1 MQIVTLGPKG
11 TFSEE
16 AALIYQKRVTGKVEP
31 EKIKFFNIFDCLQE
45 VESYRADRA
54 VLPAEN
60 MVDGIIGIT
69 FDALIDFHDFIK
81 VNDEV
86 HVSIEYVLAGKM
98 KSAEEVEKI
107 FSHPSALNQCAHT
120 LDTLFPTLLQV
131 PVSSTAEAAVKALEE
146 PGVAALCSP
155 RTAREYGL
163 NILHENLADY
173 PNNETR
179 FFVCGLTDSPPT
191 GNDRTLLAVR
201 FGVNR
206 PGQLHEITG
215 FFAENN
221 IDLTFVQSRPYK
233 VRPQEYVLIFEMIGH
248 KSDPGLR
255 NALNKVEQKVR
266 VTDGWKKVLGSYPH
280 RKKEENPLVNNTGSQ
295 SS

>member
-16 AALIYQKRVTGKVEP
+16 AALIYQKRMTGRMEP
-31 EKIKFFNIFDCLQE
+31 GKIRFANIYDCLQE

-60 MVDGIIGIT
+60 MVDGIIGLT
-69 FDALIDFHDFIK
+69 FDALIEFHDFVK

-86 HVSIEYVLAGKM
+86 HVNISYVLAGKM
-98 KSAEEVEKI
+98 KSLKHMKKI
-107 FSHPSALNQCAHT
+107 FSHPSALNQCAHS
-120 LDTLFPTLLQV
+120 LDALFPDVIQV
-131 PVSSTAEAAVKALEE
+131 PVSSTAEAAVKAAEDSE
-146 PGVAALCSP
+146 VAALCSP

-163 NILHENLADY
+163 DIFHQNLADY

-221 IDLTFVQSRPYK
+221 IDLTFVQSRSYK

-248 KSDPGLR
+248 KSEPGLK

-266 VTDGWKKVLGSYPH
+266 ETDGWKKVLGSYPH
-280 RKKEENPLVNNTGSQ
+280 RNKEENLLA
-295 SS
+295 

>member
-16 AALIYQKRVTGKVEP
+16 AALIYQKRISGQTTP
-31 EKIKFFNIFDCLQE
+31 ENIRFSNIFDCLQA
-45 VESYRADRA
+45 VESYQADRA

-69 FDALIDFHDFIK
+69 FDALIEFHDFIK

-86 HVSIEYVLAGKM
+86 HVNIKYVLAGQMEQPRKV
-98 KSAEEVEKI
+98 KKI
-107 FSHPSALNQCAHT
+107 FSHPSALNQCAQN
-120 LDTLFPTLLQV
+120 LENLFPSIV
-131 PVSSTAEAAVKALEE
+131 PVPVASTAEAAVRATEE

-155 RTAREYGL
+155 RTAQEYDL
-163 NILHENLADY
+163 NILYENLADY

-179 FFVCGLTDSPPT
+179 FFVCGLTDHAPT

-201 FGVNR
+201 FGENR
-206 PGQLHEITG
+206 PGQLYGITG
-215 FFAENN
+215 FFAENG

-233 VRPQEYVLIFEMIGH
+233 VRPQEYVLLFEMIGH
-248 KSDPGLR
+248 KSDPGLKK
-255 NALNKVEQKVR
+255 ALHQVEQMVR
-266 VTDGWKKVLGSYPH
+266 KTNGWKKVLGSYPR
-280 RKKEENPLVNNTGSQ
+280 RKMEESGDS
-295 SS
+295 

>member
-16 AALIYQKRVTGKVEP
+16 AALLYQKRILGRIEP
-31 EKIKFFNIFDCLQE
+31 EKIKFSNIYDCLQA
-45 VESYRADRA
+45 VESYQADRA

-69 FDALIDFHDFIK
+69 FDALIEFHDFIK

-86 HVSIEYVLAGKM
+86 HVSIQYVLAGKLDHPE
-98 KSAEEVEKI
+98 KVEQI
-107 FSHPSALNQCAHT
+107 FSHPSALNQCAQN
-120 LDTLFPTLLQV
+120 LETLFPAIV
-131 PVSSTAEAAVKALEE
+131 PVPVASTAEAAVKAAEE

-163 NILHENLADY
+163 HILHENLADY
-173 PNNETR
+173 PGNETR
-179 FFVCGLTDSPPT
+179 FFVCGLTDHAPT

-215 FFAENN
+215 FFAENG

-233 VRPQEYVLIFEMIGH
+233 VRPQEYVLLFEAVGH
-248 KSDPGLR
+248 KSEPRLKK
-255 NALNKVEQKVR
+255 ALHQVEQTIRK
-266 VTDGWKKVLGSYPH
+266 TNGWKKVLGSYPH
-280 RKKEENPLVNNTGSQ
+280 RQKEENGLDRTGDR
-295 SS
+295 

>member
-1 MQIVTLGPKG
+1 M
-11 TFSEE
+11 
-16 AALIYQKRVTGKVEP
+16 
-31 EKIKFFNIFDCLQE
+31 
-45 VESYRADRA
+45 ESYRADRA

-98 KSAEEVEKI
+98 KSPGEVEKI
-107 FSHPSALNQCAHT
+107 FSHPSALNQCAHS
-120 LDTLFPTLLQV
+120 LDNLFPTLLQV
-131 PVSSTAEAAVKALEE
+131 LSLHCGSSGKSPGRT
-146 PGVAALCSP
+146 GVAALCSP

-248 KSDPGLR
+248 KSDPT
-255 NALNKVEQKVR
+255 K
-266 VTDGWKKVLGSYPH
+266 T
-280 RKKEENPLVNNTGSQ
+280 
-295 SS
+295 

>member
-1 MQIVTLGPKG
+1 MQIITLGPKG

-16 AALIYQKRVTGKVEP
+16 AALIYQKRITGQVEP
-31 EKIKFFNIFDCLQE
+31 EKIRFANIYDCLQE

-54 VLPAEN
+54 ILPAEN
-60 MVDGIIGIT
+60 MVDGIIGLT
-69 FDALIDFHDFIK
+69 FDALIEFHDFVK

-86 HVSIEYVLAGKM
+86 HVNISYVLAGKM
-98 KSAEEVEKI
+98 KSPKEIKKI
-107 FSHPSALNQCAHT
+107 FSHPSALNQCAHS
-120 LDTLFPTLLQV
+120 LDALFPNVIQV
-131 PVSSTAEAAVKALEE
+131 PVSSTAEAAVKAVEDSE
-146 PGVAALCSP
+146 AAALCSP
-155 RTAREYGL
+155 RTAREYRL
-163 NILHENLADY
+163 DIFHQNLADY

-206 PGQLHEITG
+206 PGQLHQITG
-215 FFAENN
+215 FFTENN

-248 KSDPGLR
+248 KSEPGLK

-266 VTDGWKKVLGSYPH
+266 ETDGWKKVLGSYPH
-280 RKKEENPLVNNTGSQ
+280 RNKEENLLA
-295 SS
+295 

>member
-1 MQIVTLGPKG
+1 LRIVTLGPKG

-16 AALIYQKRVTGKVEP
+16 AALIYQKRLAGKIAPEKVE
-31 EKIKFFNIFDCLQE
+31 FFNIFDCLQE

-69 FDALIDFHDFIK
+69 FDALIEFHDFVK

-86 HVSIEYVLAGKM
+86 HVNIKYVLAGRM
-98 KSAEEVEKI
+98 KTPNDVEKI
-107 FSHPSALNQCAHT
+107 FSHPSALNQCAHK
-120 LDTLFPTLLQV
+120 LDNLFPSLIQV
-131 PVSSTAEAAVKALEE
+131 PVSSTAEAAVKAREE

-155 RTAREYGL
+155 RTAQEYGL

-173 PNNETR
+173 SNNETR
-179 FFVCGLTDSPPT
+179 FFVCGLTDNPPT

-206 PGQLHEITG
+206 PGQLHDITS
-215 FFAENN
+215 FFAENS

-248 KSDPGLR
+248 KSEPGLKR
-255 NALNKVEQKVR
+255 ALNKVEQKVR
-266 VTDGWKKVLGSYPH
+266 ATDGWKKVLGSYPH
-280 RKKEENPLVNNTGSQ
+280 RKKEENSLVSNPGHQ
-295 SS
+295 DR